1 MNTCRLLK
9 EYSLYVVRVRAYAKE
24 MELAEAVSRAVDEC
38 IKEGILRD
46 FLMKYRAE
54 AISVSIFEYDEER
67 EKELLRKTEYEFGR
81 QEGLSQGIKEG
92 MAQGVS
98 AMIRHCRKAG
108 ASREDTLSILME
120 EFSISKGDAEE
131 YLQKYWK

>member
-1 MNTCRLLK
+1 MPQSYTPGFK
-9 EYSLYVVRVRAYAKE
+9 KSLTTT
-24 MELAEAVSRAVDEC
+24 
-38 IKEGILRD
+38 
-46 FLMKYRAE
+46 
-54 AISVSIFEYDEER
+54 SIFEYDEER

-92 MAQGVS
+92 MARGVS

-108 ASREDTLSILME
+108 ASREDTLSVLME
-120 EFSISKGDAEE
+120 EFPISKGDAEE